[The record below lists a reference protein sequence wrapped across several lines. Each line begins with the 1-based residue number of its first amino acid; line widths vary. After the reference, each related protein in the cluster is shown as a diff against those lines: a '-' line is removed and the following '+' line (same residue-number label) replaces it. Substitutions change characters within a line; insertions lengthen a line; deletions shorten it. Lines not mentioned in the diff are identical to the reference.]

1 MKPEPFAILLALMVD
16 LLLGDPEWI
25 YHPVRGIGLFISNA
39 EKRIR
44 ERKTSPLGLRLW
56 GLLLWAATV
65 SATFI
70 AVYGLLLIAAR
81 IHPMLLIALQILLI
95 WLGLAAR
102 SLERESGKVIAPLQ
116 RGNLPEARKRLSYIV
131 GRDTESLGQEGI
143 IRAAVETVAEN
154 TSDGVIAPLF
164 YAFLGGAPLLWA
176 YKAANT
182 LDSMV
187 GYKDEKYGDLGYVS
201 AKMDDLL
208 NYIPARLTALFLIL
222 SSLLPGYSFLGSF
235 HVWRRDR
242 RNHKSPNS
250 AHPEAA
256 AAGALGIQLGGDA
269 VYAGKITRKPFIGD
283 ARRLPQVEDIRRV
296 HQLMYSATLLFAL
309 VCSLIHGL
317 ILKGGDLF
325 ELSWW

>member
-1 MKPEPFAILLALMVD
+1 MKPEAAYILLALMVD

-44 ERKTSPLGLRLW
+44 VRKTSPLGLRLW
-56 GLLLWAATV
+56 GLLLWTITV

-81 IHPMLLIALQILLI
+81 IHPFLVILLQILLI

-164 YAFLGGAPLLWA
+164 YAFLGGAPLLWV
-176 YKAANT
+176 YKAVNT

-201 AKMDDLL
+201 AKMDDLM

-222 SSLLPGYSFLGSF
+222 SSLLPGYSFRGSLRI
-235 HVWRRDR
+235 WIRDR

-269 VYAGKITRKPFIGD
+269 IYAGKITRKPFIGD
-283 ARRLPQVEDIRRV
+283 AKRLPQVEDIGRV

-309 VCSLIHGL
+309 VCSLIHVL

>member
-1 MKPEPFAILLALMVD
+1 MQYLLNPEAVYILLALMMD

-44 ERKTSPLGLRLW
+44 ERNPSPVRLRLW
-56 GLLLWAATV
+56 GLLLWIATV
-65 SATFI
+65 SGTFL
-70 AVYGLLLIAAR
+70 AVYGLLLMAAR
-81 IHPMLLIALQILLI
+81 IHPFFVILLQILLI
-95 WLGLAAR
+95 WLGIAAR
-102 SLERESGKVIAPLQ
+102 SLERESGKVILPLQ
-116 RGNLPEARKRLSYIV
+116 RGDLPEARKRLSCIV
-131 GRDTESLGQEGI
+131 GRDTESLEQEGI

-176 YKAANT
+176 YKAVNT

-187 GYKDEKYGDLGYVS
+187 GYKDEWYGDLGYVS

-222 SSLLPGYSFLGSF
+222 SSLLPGYSFRGSF
-235 HVWRRDR
+235 HIWRRDR

-256 AAGALGIQLGGDA
+256 AAGALGISA
-269 VYAGKITRKPFIGD
+269 W
-283 ARRLPQVEDIRRV
+283 RR
-296 HQLMYSATLLFAL
+296 
-309 VCSLIHGL
+309 CSLCRKDRAETIH
-317 ILKGGDLF
+317 
-325 ELSWW
+325 WR

>member
-1 MKPEPFAILLALMVD
+1 MRYLLKPEAVYVLLALMMD
-16 LLLGDPEWI
+16 FFLGDPERI
-25 YHPVRGIGLFISNA
+25 YHPVRGIGLFISKA

-44 ERKTSPLGLRLW
+44 EKTSSPGHLRVW
-56 GLLLWAATV
+56 GLLLWIVTV
-65 SATFI
+65 FGTFLV
-70 AVYGLLLIAAR
+70 VYGLLLIAAG
-81 IHPMLLIALQILLI
+81 IHSFLLIALQTLLI

-102 SLERESGKVIAPLQ
+102 SLERESGKVIVPLQ
-116 RGNLPEARKRLSYIV
+116 SGSLREARKHLSYIV
-131 GRDTESLGQEGI
+131 GRDTESLDKEGI

-176 YKAANT
+176 YKAVNT

-187 GYKDEKYGDLGYVS
+187 GYKDERYGDLGYVS

-208 NYIPARLTALFLIL
+208 NYIPARLTALSLIL
-222 SSLLPGYSFLGSF
+222 SSLQPGYSFKGSF
-235 HVWRRDR
+235 HIWRRDR

-269 VYAGKITRKPFIGD
+269 IYAGKTVQKPFIGD
-283 ARRLPQVEDIRRV
+283 ERRLPEVEDIRRV
-296 HQLMYSATLLFAL
+296 HQLMYAATLLFAL
-309 VCSLIHGL
+309 TCSLIHIL

-325 ELSWW
+325 

>member
-25 YHPVRGIGLFISNA
+25 YHPVRGIGLFISKA
-39 EKRIR
+39 EKQIR

-56 GLLLWAATV
+56 GLLLWTITV
-65 SATFI
+65 FGTFL
-70 AVYGLLLIAAR
+70 AVYGLLFIAAR
-81 IHPMLLIALQILLI
+81 IHPLLLIALQILLI

-102 SLERESGKVIAPLQ
+102 SLERESGKVMMPLQ
-116 RGNLPEARKRLSYIV
+116 RGNLPEARKRLSCIV

-222 SSLLPGYSFLGSF
+222 SSLLPGYSFRGSLRI
-235 HVWRRDR
+235 WIRDR

-283 ARRLPQVEDIRRV
+283 AKRLPQVEDIRRV

-309 VCSLIHGL
+309 VCSLIYVL

-325 ELSWW
+325 ELSRW